1 MATYAPLEPSNL
13 QDLVGNTPTYNGSDF
28 SLFTVSTFLYT
39 LLFSAIIA
47 AAFYRYTV
55 AGLTRIQASEASI
68 RKSNEIFKT
77 VSLGLLGVFSLFL
90 ILFTVNKDL
99 VTGDVGLEKLKTGGV
114 VAVGG
119 SNGTTQDTSNHS
131 SSGGSVKTCEQPS
144 TIINNL
150 SSSGGLCG
158 NATCNALT
166 NCNYEQYLPYI
177 DKEIG
182 NDAKL
187 RKMVI
192 VIMCKES
199 KAKANSENQNGDSF
213 DCGLMQINQKTKCDQ
228 AILDPAT
235 NIQKG
240 VSLLREKIRMS
251 RQIYPGV
258 PDEASVFAS
267 YNCCANGTPPN
278 AESVDCT
285 KQNGFPSK
293 VPKWACPI
301 NPGESS
307 YNMCSVKSYACELT
321 SCLNSL

>member
-119 SNGTTQDTSNHS
+119 SKEVANAPSPAVGSPSGNSEIQNAINDDARVRADLKKSGIDVNKNVCPNTQATNCTT
-131 SSGGSVKTCEQPS
+131 V
-144 TIINNL
+144 
-150 SSSGGLCG
+150 GGLPLDTIAMLKNLRSVCKNG
-158 NATCNALT
+158 VITITGGTEPGHETHGPNKNPVDISISDTQLNACITSFKKGPNVGTWCKRTYSNFG
-166 NCNYEQYLPYI
+166 YI
-177 DKEIG
+177 FCD
-182 NDAKL
+182 
-187 RKMVI
+187 
-192 VIMCKES
+192 
-199 KAKANSENQNGDSF
+199 ENN
-213 DCGLMQINQKTKCDQ
+213 TQ
-228 AILDPAT
+228 AHWH
-235 NIQKG
+235 
-240 VSLLREKIRMS
+240 
-251 RQIYPGV
+251 IY
-258 PDEASVFAS
+258 
-267 YNCCANGTPPN
+267 
-278 AESVDCT
+278 
-285 KQNGFPSK
+285 K
-293 VPKWACPI
+293 
-301 NPGESS
+301 
-307 YNMCSVKSYACELT
+307 
-321 SCLNSL
+321 